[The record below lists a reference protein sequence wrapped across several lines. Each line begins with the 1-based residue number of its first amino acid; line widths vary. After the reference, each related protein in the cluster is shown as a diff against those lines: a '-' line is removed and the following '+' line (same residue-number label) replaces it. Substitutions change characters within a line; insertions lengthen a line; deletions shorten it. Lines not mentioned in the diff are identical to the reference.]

1 MKIILI
7 FVVAISLSIS
17 QALADDKLTCSLFHA
32 ILYKDQVRK
41 LENDKQMHCS
51 MSCLIARK
59 CEKTEVVAIGFIKE
73 FVDALGFGTPDSQDI
88 RANLKG
94 IKYADRALT
103 ERKCYSYCKITYPKK

>member
-7 FVVAISLSIS
+7 SLVAVFFSIS
-17 QALADDKLTCSLFHA
+17 QVLADDKLTCSLLHA
-32 ILYKDQVRK
+32 FIYKGQVRK

-73 FVDALGFGTPDSQDI
+73 FVDALGFGTPDSDDI
-88 RANLKG
+88 SANLQG

-103 ERKCYSYCKITYPKK
+103 ESKCYSYCKLTYPK